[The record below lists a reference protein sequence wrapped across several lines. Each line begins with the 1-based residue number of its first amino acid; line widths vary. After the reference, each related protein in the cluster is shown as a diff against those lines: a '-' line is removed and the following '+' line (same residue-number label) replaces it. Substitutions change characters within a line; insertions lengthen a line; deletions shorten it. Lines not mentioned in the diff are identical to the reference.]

1 MASSK
6 AMKGC
11 GGQVLYLDFDGVL
24 HHENCYWRQGFG
36 AYLVAPPEYRL
47 FQHADLLAEL
57 LAPYPAVEIVLST
70 SWVRRLRYSHA
81 AKRLPPSLKSRV
93 IGATFHTW
101 MDEDEFTNLP
111 RGVQVWNDVV
121 RRKPETWL
129 ALDDDYFGWPTWCLD
144 NYVQTHETEG
154 ISDPTV
160 TAMLI
165 LKLQR
170 FTTERPVI
178 PPRE

>member
-1 MASSK
+1 MGLYKS
-6 AMKGC
+6 MKGHR
-11 GGQVLYLDFDGVL
+11 GQVLYLDYDGVL

-47 FQHADLLAEL
+47 FQHTDLLAEL

-129 ALDDDYFGWPTWCLD
+129 ALDDDYLDWPTWCLD
-144 NYVQTHETEG
+144 NYVRTHETEG
-154 ISDPTV
+154 ISEPAV
-160 TAMLI
+160 TAVLI
-165 LKLQR
+165 KKLQR
-170 FTTERPVI
+170 FNSHRPVV
-178 PPRE
+178 RLGE